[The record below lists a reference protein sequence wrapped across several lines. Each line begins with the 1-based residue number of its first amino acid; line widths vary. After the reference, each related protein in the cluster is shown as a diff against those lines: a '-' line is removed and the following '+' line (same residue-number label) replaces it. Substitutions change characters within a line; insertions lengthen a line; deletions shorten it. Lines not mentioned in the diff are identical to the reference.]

1 MNEFLRRMNIMGIK
15 STFKLNPLQVKFFIK
30 FYHLYWLNLSD
41 LSMWLR
47 MKTDAYILELE
58 FHLFYLNYDLGQII
72 NLSNYLR
79 GWS

>member
-1 MNEFLRRMNIMGIK
+1 MGIK
-15 STFKLNPLQVKFFIK
+15 STFKLNPLQVKFFLK
-30 FYHLYWLNLSD
+30 FYHLLYWLNLSD

-47 MKTDAYILELE
+47 VKTDPYRLELE